1 MLDKIVV
8 NSPPRPI
15 TNPNTKLEET
25 PKETPGLS
33 TNQKVVIGATAAV
46 GLTAATI
53 GGILYSK
60 GRKLSKEI
68 DKLANK
74 IMRSYEGKAADS
86 KYKEIFDIQ
95 NVRAHID
102 EILKL
107 PKKKDR
113 LAKLTELEKLSIND
127 RGLSQAIES
136 GLDTSKLPQNI
147 QDAIANKDHVTAT
160 KLYCEYCDNLF
171 NKSKTA
177 GATIEESIEN
187 VFGKGSIVTP
197 HTYTDDV
204 ELVVMSNNT
213 SGAGFHINVVDKEN
227 IIADR
232 LNWKASKGLSSGCCA
247 PGYTQSLENEVP
259 KIISGNH
266 EGRTFVTISYGK
278 SHNGPAYGLT
288 LFGKKGSTE
297 FTRAQKDLME
307 LDVTNL
313 TKEQIDML
321 SQLPRD
327 GQNANYD
334 AALSLLQTL
343 IEKAKCVF

>member
-15 TNPNTKLEET
+15 TNPDTKLEET
-25 PKETPGLS
+25 QKETKSLS
-33 TNQKVVIGATAAV
+33 TNQKVIIGATAAV

-60 GRKLSKEI
+60 GKTLSKEI
-68 DKLANK
+68 DNLAKNIKNKYEGLYQDEKLA
-74 IMRSYEGKAADS
+74 EL
-86 KYKEIFDIQ
+86 FDIEKVTQ
-95 NVRAHID
+95 HIND
-102 EILKL
+102 ALKL
-107 PKKKDR
+107 PKKKER
-113 LAKLTELEKLSIND
+113 LAKLQEIQKIND
-127 RGLSQAIES
+127 RGLAIKLEQ
-136 GLDTSKLPQNI
+136 GADIEKLPQNI
-147 QDAIANKDHVTAT
+147 QEAIANKDQITAS
-160 KLYCEYCDNLF
+160 KLYIEYCDSLF
-171 NKSKTA
+171 TKSKTA
-177 GATIEESIEN
+177 GATIEESVEN

-227 IIADR
+227 TIADK

-278 SHNGPAYGLT
+278 SHNGPAFGLT

-297 FTRAQKDLME
+297 FTKAQKDLME

-334 AALSLLQTL
+334 AVLSLLQTL
-343 IEKAKCVF
+343 VEKAKCVF